1 MEGNPIIIQCY
12 QNVIS
17 YIKKRV
23 INYIFD
29 RKLLTWYAIFKFVFV
44 SESHWCHR
52 AFAQQWHYE
61 HITTV
66 GIMAWIPIKS
76 KLTEILQ
83 WCNTDIECPGIVT

>member
-1 MEGNPIIIQCY
+1 MEANPIIIQCY

-29 RKLLTWYAIFKFVFV
+29 RKLLTWYAIFKFVLLA
-44 SESHWCHR
+44 SPTGAIGHLHNN
-52 AFAQQWHYE
+52 WHYE

-66 GIMAWIPIKS
+66 GIMAWVPIKS

-83 WCNTDIECPGIVT
+83 